1 VKAAVYHGARDIRI
15 EDVPEPE
22 PGPDEL
28 LLEIHAAGICGTD
41 VGEFVHGPVAYALA
55 GHPVTGHRGP
65 LIPGHEL
72 SGRVV
77 GKGRGVE
84 GFEIGAVVASGAG
97 IACGECFQCRSGR
110 TNLCLRYSTVGLQRN
125 GALAQFCT
133 APASTCLEVAPYGV
147 DEETAA
153 LAQPMAIAV
162 HSMRRGRLAAGET
175 ALVIGAGGIG
185 AFLIYAAAEMG
196 ARVVAADLSPERL
209 DLARSLGAAEVIRPA
224 EGTRIREAIEERGVL
239 PSVVYEVTGTP
250 RALSEA
256 VDALHAGGRLVVVGL
271 QAEPQPVDL
280 RRLTLTEVEFIGTN
294 AHVCGAD
301 LPEALRLLGARGGRW
316 ADVAPAILP
325 LEELVPE
332 GIRPMA
338 EGRGTRVKT
347 LIDPWST
354 SARKRSES

>member
-1 VKAAVYHGARDIRI
+1 VKAAVYYGAGDIRI

-22 PGPDEL
+22 PGPGEL
-28 LLEIHAAGICGTD
+28 LLEVHAAGICGTD
-41 VGEFVHGPVAYALA
+41 VAEFLHGPIAYAVE

-72 SGRVV
+72 AGRVV
-77 GKGRGVE
+77 AKGAGVDD
-84 GFEIGAVVASGAG
+84 FEIGAVVASGAG
-97 IACGECFQCRSGR
+97 ISCGECFQCRSGR

-133 APASTCLEVAPYGV
+133 APASTCLDVAPYGL

-162 HSMRRGRLAAGET
+162 HSMRRGRLAAGED
-175 ALVIGAGGIG
+175 AVVIGAGGIG
-185 AFLIYAAAEMG
+185 AFLVYAAVETG
-196 ARVVAADLSPERL
+196 ARVVAVDISPERL
-209 DLARSLGAAEVIRPA
+209 ELARSLGAAETIRPV
-224 EGTRIREAIEERGVL
+224 EGVPLRKALEQRGFV
-239 PSVVYEVTGTP
+239 PKVAYEVTGTP
-250 RALSEA
+250 RALREA
-256 VDALHAGGRLVVVGL
+256 VDALRPGGRLVVVGL
-271 QAEPQPVDL
+271 QTDPQPVDL
-280 RRLTLTEVEFIGTN
+280 RRLTLTEIEFIGTN
-294 AHVCGAD
+294 AHVCADD
-301 LPEALRLLGARGGRW
+301 LPEALRLLRARGGPW
-316 ADVAPAILP
+316 ADVAPATLP

-354 SARKRSES
+354 SSRARSGS

>member
-1 VKAAVYHGARDIRI
+1 VKAAVYYGVGDIRI
-15 EDVPEPE
+15 EDVPRPE

-41 VGEFVHGPVAYALA
+41 VGEFVHGPVAYALQ

-84 GFEIGAVVASGAG
+84 GFEVGDVVASGAG
-97 IACGECFQCRSGR
+97 ISCGECFQCRSGR

-133 APASTCLEVAPYGV
+133 APASTCVDVAPFGLQ
-147 DEETAA
+147 EETAA

-162 HSMRRGRLAAGET
+162 HSMRRGRLAAGED

-185 AFLIYAAAEMG
+185 AFLIHAAAEKG
-196 ARVVAADLSPERL
+196 ARVVAVDLSPERL
-209 DLARSLGAAEVIRPA
+209 DLARSLGAAETIRPA
-224 EGTRIREAIEERGVL
+224 EGVPLQDALEERSIL
-239 PSVVYEVTGTP
+239 PQIVYEVTGTT
-250 RALSEA
+250 RGLSAA
-256 VDALHAGGRLVVVGL
+256 VDALCAGGRLVVVGL
-271 QAEPQPVDL
+271 QAEPQRVDL
-280 RRLTLTEVEFIGTN
+280 RRLTLTEIEFVGTN
-294 AHVCGAD
+294 AHVCGDD
-301 LPEALRLLGARGGRW
+301 LPEALRLLGARGGGW

-325 LEELVPE
+325 LEELVSE

-354 SARKRSES
+354 SARTRSES